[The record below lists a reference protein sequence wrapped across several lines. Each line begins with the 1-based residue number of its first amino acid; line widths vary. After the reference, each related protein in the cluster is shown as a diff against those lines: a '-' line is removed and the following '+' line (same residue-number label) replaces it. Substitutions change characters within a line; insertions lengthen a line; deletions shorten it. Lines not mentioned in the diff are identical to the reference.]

1 MSTANTSIAIGQRL
15 TDFSVDTTANTPL
28 THQDLQ
34 GHYTVIYFYPK
45 DSTPGCT
52 TEGKDFNQRLP
63 EFTQLNTVIYG
74 ASMDS
79 MKRHYNFKNKQDFQF
94 ELISDPEGTF
104 CALFG
109 VYQLKKNFGI
119 EYMGIVRSTFLFD
132 PQGTLINEWRKVKVK
147 GHAQEVLETIQSYQ
161 NNENNE

>member
-1 MSTANTSIAIGQRL
+1 MSNENTHIIIGQTL
-15 TDFSVDTTANTPL
+15 PEFSVETTGKSPL
-28 THQDLQ
+28 IPQNLL
-34 GHYTVIYFYPK
+34 GHYTIIYFYPK

-52 TEGKDFNQRLP
+52 TEGRDFNQRLSD
-63 EFTQLNTVIYG
+63 FSTLNTTVLG

-79 MKRHYNFKNKQDFQF
+79 MKRHHNFKTKQGFEF

-104 CALFG
+104 CKLFG

-132 PQGTLINEWRKVKVK
+132 PKGILIQEWRKVKVK
-147 GHAQEVLETIQSYQ
+147 GHAQEVLETLQAHQ
-161 NNENNE
+161 ETALK

>member
-1 MSTANTSIAIGQRL
+1 MSQESSSITIGQPL
-15 TDFSVDTTANTPL
+15 PDFSVETTAETPF
-28 THQDLQ
+28 THQDLS

-63 EFTQLNTVIYG
+63 EFTALNTVIYG

-79 MKRHYNFKNKQDFQF
+79 MKRHHNFKTKQNFEF
-94 ELISDPEGTF
+94 ELISDPEGDF

-132 PQGTLINEWRKVKVK
+132 PKGILIHEWRKVKVK
-147 GHAQEVLETIQSYQ
+147 GHAQEVLEVIREHQEATLK
-161 NNENNE
+161 

>member
-1 MSTANTSIAIGQRL
+1 MSITLGEKLPEFSAEMTSEQTL
-15 TDFSVDTTANTPL
+15 TNA
-28 THQDLQ
+28 DLL

-52 TEGKDFNQRLP
+52 TEGRDFNQRLA
-63 EFTQLNTVIYG
+63 EFSALNTVIHG

-79 MKRHYNFKNKQDFQF
+79 MKRHHNFKNKQEFEF
-94 ELISDPEGTF
+94 ELISDPDGKF
-104 CALFG
+104 CELFN

-132 PQGTLINEWRKVKVK
+132 PNGQLVKEWRKVKVK
-147 GHAQEVLETIQSYQ
+147 DHAQEVLETIQAHQ
-161 NNENNE
+161 

>member
-1 MSTANTSIAIGQRL
+1 MTSTNTIIETGQNL
-15 TDFSVDTTANTPL
+15 PEFSVATTAEFPF
-28 THQDLQ
+28 THQDLL

-52 TEGKDFNQRLP
+52 TEGRDFNQLLP
-63 EFTQLNTVIYG
+63 EFSKLNTIIYG

-79 MKRHYNFKNKQDFQF
+79 MKRHHNFKNKHGFQF
-94 ELISDPEGTF
+94 ELISDPEGNF
-104 CALFG
+104 CSLFG

-132 PQGTLINEWRKVKVK
+132 PQGILIHEWRKVKVK
-147 GHAQEVLETIQSYQ
+147 GHAQKVLDTIQSYQ
-161 NNENNE
+161 VKHQT

>member
-1 MSTANTSIAIGQRL
+1 MNQEPSQIAVGQTL
-15 TDFSVDTTANTPL
+15 PEFSVETTAGIPF
-28 THQDLQ
+28 THKDLM

-52 TEGKDFNQRLP
+52 TEGRDFNQRLP
-63 EFTQLNTVIYG
+63 EFTALNTSIYG

-79 MKRHYNFKNKQDFQF
+79 MKRHHNFKTKQGFEF

-132 PQGTLINEWRKVKVK
+132 PKGTLIHEWRKVKVK
-147 GHAQEVLETIQSYQ
+147 GHAQEVLETIQAHQ
-161 NNENNE
+161 NA

>member
-1 MSTANTSIAIGQRL
+1 MNTSTPPIKVGDTL
-15 TDFSVDTTANTPL
+15 PNFSVETTAETPF
-28 THQDLQ
+28 TTEDLI

-52 TEGKDFNQRLP
+52 SEGRDFNQRLAD
-63 EFTQLNTVIYG
+63 FKALNTTIYG

-79 MKRHYNFKNKQDFQF
+79 MKRHNNFKAKQGFEF
-94 ELISDPEGTF
+94 ELISDPDGTF
-104 CALFG
+104 CHLFG

-132 PQGTLINEWRKVKVK
+132 PKGILIHEWRKVKVK
-147 GHAQEVLETIQSYQ
+147 GHAQEVLETIQTHQ
-161 NNENNE
+161 GNQ

>member
-1 MSTANTSIAIGQRL
+1 MSQNHSPITLGQSL
-15 TDFSVDTTANTPL
+15 PDFSVETTAESPL
-28 THQDLQ
+28 TSQDLL

-52 TEGKDFNQRLP
+52 TEGRDFNQLLP
-63 EFTQLNTVIYG
+63 EFSSLNTIIYG

-79 MKRHYNFKNKQDFQF
+79 MKRHHNFKTKQGFEF

-104 CALFG
+104 CGLFN

-132 PQGTLINEWRKVKVK
+132 PKGILIHEWRKVKVK
-147 GHAQEVLETIQSYQ
+147 GHAQEVLETIQAHQRDQSD
-161 NNENNE
+161 